1 MNPASAI
8 PAYMGRDT
16 QHDYF
21 EYAVQVDAIST
32 LIPNVSTPLQI
43 ENDSDFFWIATTYQ
57 ATIAAATLTEAT
69 NVLPQVD
76 LEMQDSGSGR
86 NFQNRPIPLT
96 GIAGDGKR
104 PFRLIR
110 PRRFGANTVI
120 NMKWSNAVAA
130 GTEYRIKFVLCGYKI
145 YRTAP
150 VPV

>member
-1 MNPASAI
+1 MNPQAVI

-21 EYAVQVDAIST
+21 EYVVTVPAIST

-43 ENDSDFFWIATTYQ
+43 ENDSDFFWIASTYQ
-57 ATIAAATLTEAT
+57 ADIAAAPLTEAT
-69 NVLPQVD
+69 NLIPLVD
-76 LEMQDSGSGR
+76 LEMQDTGSGR
-86 NFQNRPIPLT
+86 NFQNAPLPLT
-96 GIAGDGKR
+96 TIAGDGKR

-120 NMKWSNAVAA
+120 NMKWTNQVAA
-130 GTEYRIKFVLCGYKI
+130 GTAYRIRFVLCGYKL

-150 VPV
+150 VAI

>member
-1 MNPASAI
+1 MNPNAAI

-21 EYAVQVDAIST
+21 EYVVNVAAIST
-32 LIPNVSTPLQI
+32 VIANVSTPLQI
-43 ENDSDFFWIATTYQ
+43 ENDADFFWIATTYQ
-57 ATIAAATLTEAT
+57 ASIAAAALTEAT
-69 NVLPQVD
+69 NIIPLVL
-76 LEMQDSGSGR
+76 LEMQDTGSGR
-86 NFQNRPIPLT
+86 NFQNSPVPLT

-120 NMKWSNAVAA
+120 NFKWTNAVAA
-130 GTEYRIKFVLCGYKI
+130 GTEYAIRMVLCGYKI
-145 YRTAP
+145 YRTSP